1 MFAQGRR
8 QNYIGVPSHA
18 IGYCETKSVYPS
30 GLVVLQLTFC
40 FVEHH
45 DCFALSLLAA
55 CNQVRYKQF
64 HSCYEVHEVN

>member
-45 DCFALSLLAA
+45 IIALR
-55 CNQVRYKQF
+55 CHY
-64 HSCYEVHEVN
+64 

>member
-8 QNYIGVPSHA
+8 QNYIGVPSHT

-30 GLVVLQLTFC
+30 GLVVLQLIFC

-45 DCFALSLLAA
+45 IIALHCHYWQHVIKSGKSNFRVVMKYL
-55 CNQVRYKQF
+55 K
-64 HSCYEVHEVN
+64 

>member
-45 DCFALSLLAA
+45 IIALRCHYWQHVIKSGKSKFRVVMKYL
-55 CNQVRYKQF
+55 K
-64 HSCYEVHEVN
+64 

>member
-45 DCFALSLLAA
+45 IIALR
-55 CNQVRYKQF
+55 C
-64 HSCYEVHEVN
+64 HSWQHVIKSGKSNFRVFIKYMK

>member
-1 MFAQGRR
+1 MFAQGRC

-18 IGYCETKSVYPS
+18 IGYSETKSVYPS

-45 DCFALSLLAA
+45 IIALRCHYWQHVIKSGKSNYRVVMKYL
-55 CNQVRYKQF
+55 K
-64 HSCYEVHEVN
+64 

>member
-40 FVEHH
+40 FIEHH
-45 DCFALSLLAA
+45 IIALRCHYWQHVIKSGKS
-55 CNQVRYKQF
+55 NFRVVMKYMK
-64 HSCYEVHEVN
+64 

>member
-18 IGYCETKSVYPS
+18 IGYSETKSVYPS

-40 FVEHH
+40 FVEHLIS
-45 DCFALSLLAA
+45 ALRCHYWQHVIKSGKSNFRVVMKYL
-55 CNQVRYKQF
+55 K
-64 HSCYEVHEVN
+64 

>member
-18 IGYCETKSVYPS
+18 IGYFETKSVYPS

-45 DCFALSLLAA
+45 IIALS
-55 CNQVRYKQF
+55 CHYWQHVIKSGKSNFRVVMKYMK
-64 HSCYEVHEVN
+64 

>member
-8 QNYIGVPSHA
+8 QNYVGVPSHA

-45 DCFALSLLAA
+45 IIALR
-55 CNQVRYKQF
+55 C
-64 HSCYEVHEVN
+64 HSSQHVIKSGKSNFRVVMKYMK